1 MLILF
6 TLVLARVS
14 GLLIGAPVLSSRS
27 LPRRY
32 SAMLALVLAASLLP
46 AARPSALPEDGYA
59 MVSAL
64 ATEMATG
71 FAIGLLARLL
81 LTAFQTAGSVIS
93 FQMGFAMAR
102 TFDPNSGAQSP
113 VIATIHLQ
121 LVTMLFL
128 LLDGHHLLLRSV
140 AASYETFPIGMPLQS
155 GLLTQTLFSASGTM
169 YEAAARVAGPVT
181 GLMLLINSLVGLL
194 NRLVPQ
200 LSIFNIGFPLTV
212 ATGLVAV
219 AYSIPEV
226 VSFFLRAY
234 GSFEGQ
240 LAELLLR

>member
-1 MLILF
+1 
-6 TLVLARVS
+6 
-14 GLLIGAPVLSSRS
+14 
-27 LPRRY
+27 
-32 SAMLALVLAASLLP
+32 MLALVLTTSLLP
-46 AARPSALPEDGYA
+46 VARPSALPEDGYA
-59 MVSAL
+59 VASAL
-64 ATEMATG
+64 VSEMATG

-81 LTAFQTAGSVIS
+81 LIAFQTAGAVIS

-102 TFDPNSGAQSP
+102 TLDPNSGSQSP

-128 LLDGHHLLLRSV
+128 LLDGHHLLIRSL
-140 AASYETFPIGMPLQS
+140 AASYDTFPIGMPLQS

-169 YEAAARVAGPVT
+169 YESAARIAGPVT

-212 ATGLVAV
+212 MSGLIAV

-234 GSFEGQ
+234 GSFEVQ
-240 LAELLLR
+240 LAGLVLR